1 MWIGSVWRGIY
12 RFFAALNRL
21 NKAHPTLAA
30 FSAFVLLPCVLLGGT
45 LIYLEL
51 SEAYDKFK
59 FNHLSP
65 AEHLRLA
72 RDACR
77 TALCPTCTVPGGI
90 CLDSPRATLH
100 LNRIPHDA
108 VEYGDAHRLME
119 VIRVQQEAAAEG
131 QRENRARQEAF
142 RARQEAFRARQE
154 AERLRLANQTREE
167 SYEQMERNVAGTAHE
182 PYRCAT
188 STAGAQIFSFDNGHY
203 WWVDDGRCA
212 AEEAKEQVAA
222 EQRRMAAEQG
232 RIEVQEAYERDQRQQ
247 QEAHQRQQRQRDE
260 DAQASSYWPTTLR
273 VDTDMD
279 SFWLNNEERTCQ
291 TFPDDKGK
299 VARVNCS
306 ENASHQYHSI
316 PVKFWGG
323 VDRDTVSNWK
333 CRREGDEFVCR
344 AIN

>member
-1 MWIGSVWRGIY
+1 MWIGSVWRGMC

-21 NKAHPTLAA
+21 NKAHPLFAA
-30 FSAFVLLPCVLLGGT
+30 FSAFVLLPCVLVGGL
-45 LIYLEL
+45 LIYLAL
-51 SEAYDKFK
+51 SQAYDEFK

-65 AEHLRLA
+65 AEHLRVA
-72 RDACR
+72 QDACR
-77 TALCPTCTVPGGI
+77 AAQYGGI
-90 CLDSPRATLH
+90 CVDSPKATLH

-108 VEYGDAHRLME
+108 VEYGDAHSLME
-119 VIRVQQEAAAEG
+119 VIRLQQEATAER
-131 QRENRARQEAF
+131 QRENLAK
-142 RARQEAFRARQE
+142 QE

-167 SYEQMERNVAGTAHE
+167 SLEQMERNVAGTAHE

-188 STAGAQIFSFDNGHY
+188 STVGAQIFSFDNGHY

-212 AEEAKEQVAA
+212 AEEAKEQAAA
-222 EQRRMAAEQG
+222 EQRR
-232 RIEVQEAYERDQRQQ
+232 IEQ
-247 QEAHQRQQRQRDE
+247 QEAHERQQRQRDD

-279 SFWLNNEERTCQ
+279 SFWLNNEERTCR
-291 TFPDDKGK
+291 TFPDDKGR

-306 ENASHQYHSI
+306 ENVSHQYHSI

-333 CRREGDEFVCR
+333 CRREGDEFVCG